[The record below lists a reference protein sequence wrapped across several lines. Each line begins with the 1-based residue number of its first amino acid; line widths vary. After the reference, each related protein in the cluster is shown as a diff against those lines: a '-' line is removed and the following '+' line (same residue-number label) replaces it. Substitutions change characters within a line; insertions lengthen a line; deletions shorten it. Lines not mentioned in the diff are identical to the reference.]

1 MKLQNFKKF
10 LVLIVVAVVLVC
22 AFLFMGFSPA
32 NFADTEL
39 ANEQDIATID
49 ECTNAAK
56 VWLSQNY
63 NDGTEIGDIIP
74 IIEGD
79 ETSAYCVNFQLN
91 NEPNGYVVIDTNK
104 NSGEC
109 IKEFG
114 LSGEGIYETLVDNYN
129 ANGYGNLNGK
139 REKKIFSTGL
149 FEYAIPTDNNTCYT
163 SNNEKLSL
171 NFIKELSHKINSL
184 RLSYDTKLTEKK
196 ELFEGFYN
204 GTALGTVNFT
214 HAYLTGIEDF
224 RPSVMTDLRPSSSPN
239 QDLIVNLGNCSV
251 TAATNIIS
259 YYAEKRG
266 FSNLLINNSRQ
277 ATYNKIVE
285 ISGFKTYL
293 PSTKYNQEGLNLIQI
308 NNAIS
313 KYVKSRGYKY
323 SSDTYWFNLW
333 SDWRR
338 DINNGYPVYTAVRG
352 NKLDDYGN
360 WHEVG
365 HAVIGVGYREY
376 QINDEIYLRVLDGW
390 NRTSDR
396 YIYFNSNYF
405 TSKNGI
411 AMKVKV
417 K

>member
-1 MKLQNFKKF
+1 MKLQNLKKS

-39 ANEQDIATID
+39 ANEQNIATIE

-79 ETSAYCVNFQLN
+79 DISAYCVNFQLN
-91 NEPNGYVVIDTNK
+91 NMPNGYVVVNTNK

-184 RLSYDTKLTEKK
+184 RLSYDTELTEKI
-196 ELFEGFYN
+196 EMNEGFYN
-204 GTALGTVNFT
+204 GTALGTSGFKY
-214 HAYLTGIEDF
+214 AYLTGIDNF
-224 RPSVMTDLRPSSSPN
+224 IPSVMHELRPSSSYS
-239 QDLIVNLGNCSV
+239 QSMRVNLGNCSV
-251 TAATNIIS
+251 TAATNLVS

-266 FSNLLINNSRQ
+266 FSNLLINNKRQ
-277 ATYNKIVE
+277 ATYNNIVD
-285 ISGFKTYL
+285 ISGFKSYL
-293 PSTKYNQEGLNLIQI
+293 PSSLDYDQEGLNLIQI

-313 KYVKSRGYKY
+313 KYVKSKGYKY

-338 DINNGYPVYTAVRG
+338 DINNGYPVYTSIQGLSFAK
-352 NKLDDYGN
+352 NEWIK
-360 WHEVG
+360 VG
-365 HAVIGVGYREY
+365 HAVIAVGYREY
-376 QINDEIYLRVLDGW
+376 EANNAKYLRVLDGW

-396 YIYFNSNYF
+396 YLYFNSNYF

-417 K
+417 

>member
-1 MKLQNFKKF
+1 MKLQNLKKS

-39 ANEQDIATID
+39 ANEQNIATIE

-91 NEPNGYVVIDTNK
+91 NKPNGYVVVNTNK

-129 ANGYGNLNGK
+129 ANGYGNLSQK

-163 SNNEKLSL
+163 TNNENIAL
-171 NFIKELSHKINSL
+171 NIIKELSSKINSFNNTQAL
-184 RLSYDTKLTEKK
+184 VLTEKQ
-196 ELFEGFYN
+196 EYYNGFYN
-204 GTALGTVNFT
+204 GSNLIPARFKYG
-214 HAYLTGIEDF
+214 ALTGIETF
-224 RPSVMTDLRPSSSPN
+224 TPSVMDDFLPFSAPN
-239 QDLIVNLGNCSV
+239 GQVVNLGNCSV
-251 TAATNIIS
+251 TAATNLVS

-266 FSNLLINNSRQ
+266 FANLLINNSRQ
-277 ATYNKIVE
+277 ATYDEFVKL
-285 ISGFKTYL
+285 SGFKTYL
-293 PSTKYNQEGLNLIQI
+293 PESANKNQEGLNINQI
-308 NNAIS
+308 NSAIN
-313 KYVKSRGYKY
+313 KYVKNRGYKY
-323 SSDTYWFNLW
+323 SSDSYWFNLW

-338 DINNGYPVYTAVRG
+338 DINNGYPVYTAIRG
-352 NKLDDYGN
+352 NKLDKNGN
-360 WHEVG
+360 WQEVG